1 MRHLWV
7 LWATVECATK
17 RSLRL
22 GCLGLGI
29 ALFLTSLLVGIN
41 RTLHMNVE
49 AQQSWSL
56 KMVSPLEAGI
66 VCIDIDRMLDFYT
79 NVLGLKV
86 VADAQ
91 TSPEMSAELGATPA
105 GYRIVRLQTP
115 NGERIKLVQAKVLPK
130 KNQDPKWVFDR
141 QGLAYITFIVADN
154 KEVVARLKEHR
165 VSLVSPEPVEVRKGL
180 TAFMAR
186 DPEGNFVEFV
196 EYADIASYRPDLFKK
211 P

>member
-1 MRHLWV
+1 V
-7 LWATVECATK
+7 TK

-22 GCLGLGI
+22 GAVGLRIVI
-29 ALFLTSLLVGIN
+29 AAASILTGFAGNLTTKVI
-41 RTLHMNVE
+41 
-49 AQQSWSL
+49 AQQPWAL
-56 KMVSPLEAGI
+56 KMVSPLEVGI
-66 VCIDIDRMLDFYT
+66 VCVDINRMLDFYT
-79 NVLGLKV
+79 NVLGLKL

-91 TSPEMSAELGATPA
+91 TTPEMSTKLGATPE

-115 NGERIKLVQAKVLPK
+115 NGERVKLVQAKVLPK
-130 KNQDPKWVFDR
+130 KNQDPKWVFER

-154 KEVVARLKEHR
+154 KEAATRLKEHG
-165 VSLVSPEPVEVRKGL
+165 VPLVSPEPVEVRKGL

>member
-1 MRHLWV
+1 M
-7 LWATVECATK
+7 TK

-22 GCLGLGI
+22 GAVGLRIVI
-29 ALFLTSLLVGIN
+29 AAASILTGFAGNLTTKVI
-41 RTLHMNVE
+41 
-49 AQQSWSL
+49 AQQPWAL
-56 KMVSPLEAGI
+56 KMVSPLEVGI
-66 VCIDIDRMLDFYT
+66 VCVDINRMLDFYT
-79 NVLGLKV
+79 NVLGLKL

-91 TSPEMSAELGATPA
+91 TTPEMSTKLGATPE

-115 NGERIKLVQAKVLPK
+115 NGERVKLVQAKVLPK
-130 KNQDPKWVFDR
+130 KNQDPKWVFER

-154 KEVVARLKEHR
+154 KEAATRLKEHG
-165 VSLVSPEPVEVRKGL
+165 VPLVSPEPVEVRKGL